1 MTLSMTL
8 EPKEYKKIINAQ
20 SEQIDELCAV
30 IHAIRGS
37 KIANI
42 MPFVA
47 RLIKERNELD
57 IQRSDALDKFHK
69 VNNEFVKC
77 REVTRHFG
85 SSSVVSSSKE

>member
-1 MTLSMTL
+1 MTL
-8 EPKEYKKIINAQ
+8 EPKEYQRIIDNQ
-20 SEQIDELCAV
+20 NEQIDELCAV

-57 IQRSDALDKFHK
+57 VARAFEMQRFLE
-69 VNNEFVKC
+69 VNSELNKC
-77 REVTRHFG
+77 KYLTQHWQEVHG
-85 SSSVVSSSKE
+85 K